1 VGAKSEARLPI
12 YKVQEPKPEAH
23 LAIYKVQEP
32 KPEARLAIYRVWE
45 RKLELVYL
53 FAKCGSK
60 IRSSFGYL
68 QSVRAKSDA
77 RFAIYKVW
85 ERKCNCILHPDL
97 NCNPDQ
103 HGSGEFYLY
112 ITGLIQNATIKF
124 IT

>member
-1 VGAKSEARLPI
+1 VWEH
-12 YKVQEPKPEAH
+12 KPEAH

-103 HGSGEFYLY
+103 HGSGGFYLY
-112 ITGLIQNATIKF
+112 LTGLIQNATIKF

>member
-1 VGAKSEARLPI
+1 LNFNLLFFGLDLNSHITPTKRHRANIFRFLKVKYHQNSFATGYLQSVGAKSEARLPI
-12 YKVQEPKPEAH
+12 YKVQEPKPEA
-23 LAIYKVQEP
+23 
-32 KPEARLAIYRVWE
+32 RLAIYR
-45 RKLELVYL
+45 
-53 FAKCGSK
+53 
-60 IRSSFGYL
+60 
-68 QSVRAKSDA
+68 
-77 RFAIYKVW
+77 VW